1 MTALMKWDKEI
12 ALKKSDISHFSQFPN
27 NFLPWFS
34 FIAVSLLLDA
44 KSSEDLADGCYHV
57 AAPFGAQ

>member
-1 MTALMKWDKEI
+1 MKWDKEI
-12 ALKKSDISHFSQFPN
+12 APQKSDISHFSQLSN

-44 KSSEDLADGCYHV
+44 KSSEDLADCCYHV
-57 AAPFGAQ
+57 ATPFGEQ